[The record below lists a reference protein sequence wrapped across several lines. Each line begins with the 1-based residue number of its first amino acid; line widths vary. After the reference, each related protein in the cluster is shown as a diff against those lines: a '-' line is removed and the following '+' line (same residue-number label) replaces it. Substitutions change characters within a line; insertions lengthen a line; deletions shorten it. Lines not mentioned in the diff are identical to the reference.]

1 MDKIFEQ
8 KPHLIYTD
16 NNKRLEKEMLAYSS
30 ILAGKIPWT
39 EETGRLQSMGSQRT
53 GHDLA
58 TKQQQFIPE

>member
-39 EETGRLQSMGSQRT
+39 EETGRLQYVGLSDT
-53 GHDLA
+53 TEH
-58 TKQQQFIPE
+58 TEQQKST